1 MDNDNRDNRHDH
13 RALGNR
19 LDLFHQQEDAPGMV
33 FWHPRGAVLYR
44 VLENY
49 IYQQMRRAGFHE
61 VRTPQLLAR
70 SLWERSG
77 HLEKFGQNMFMV
89 DDGERVLA
97 LKPMSC
103 PGHIQIFNKRVR
115 SYRDLPLRLCELGA
129 CHRNELSGAL
139 SGLMRTRAFEQD
151 DAHIFCRSDQID
163 EEVHRFCVLLK
174 AVYLDFGFSDYA
186 VKLSTRPLV
195 RAGSDAVWD
204 RAEAALESAAK
215 ASGLD
220 YSVQPG
226 EGAFYGPKLE
236 FLLRDSHG
244 REWQCG
250 TLQLDF
256 VLPERLDAE
265 YVDHESHR
273 VRPVMIHHA
282 ILGSLERFAAILLEH
297 HRGDL
302 PLWLAPEQVVVASVS
317 DSQIEYARKVA
328 AVFGRDGLRTV
339 LDDRA
344 ETLSRRVVY
353 AFESGIPVFAAV
365 GARDEQ
371 DGTVAIRRRAGK
383 PVTMAI
389 AEAARE
395 LRLEAKL

>member
-1 MDNDNRDNRHDH
+1 MDNDNRHDH
-13 RALGNR
+13 RALGSR
-19 LDLFHQQEDAPGMV
+19 FDLFHQQEDAPGMV

-49 IYQQMRRAGFHE
+49 VYQQMRRAGFHE

-151 DAHIFCRSDQID
+151 DAHIFCRADQIH

-174 AVYLDFGFSDYA
+174 AAYLDFGFSDYA
-186 VKLSTRPLV
+186 VKFSTRPLA
-195 RAGSDAVWD
+195 RAGADAVWD

-215 ASGLD
+215 ASGLA

-265 YVDHESHR
+265 YVDQESHR

-302 PLWLAPEQVVVASVS
+302 PLWLAPEQVAVAPVS
-317 DSQIEYARKVA
+317 DGQAEYARKVA
-328 AVFGRDGLRTV
+328 DAFDRAGLRTV

-353 AFESGIPVFAAV
+353 AFERGIPVFAAV

-371 DGTVAIRRRAGK
+371 DGTVAIRRRSGR
-383 PVTMAI
+383 PVTMPHV
-389 AEAARE
+389 EAARE
-395 LRLEAKL
+395 LKLEAKL

>member
-1 MDNDNRDNRHDH
+1 MDNDNRYDH

-49 IYQQMRRAGFHE
+49 ISRQMRRAGFHE

-97 LKPMSC
+97 LKPMNC

-115 SYRDLPLRLCELGA
+115 SYRDLPFRLCELGA
-129 CHRNELSGAL
+129 CHRNEQSGAL
-139 SGLMRTRAFEQD
+139 AGLMRTRAFEQD
-151 DAHIFCRSDQID
+151 DAHIFCRTDQID

-174 AVYLDFGFSDYA
+174 AIYLDFGFPDYA
-186 VKLSTRPLV
+186 VKLSTRPV
-195 RAGSDAVWD
+195 ARAGSDAVWD

-215 ASGLD
+215 TSELQF
-220 YSVQPG
+220 SVQPG

-236 FLLRDSHG
+236 FLLRDRHG

-256 VLPERLDAE
+256 VLPERLDAL
-265 YVDHESHR
+265 YVDQESQR

-302 PLWLAPEQVVVASVS
+302 PLWLAPEQVVVAPVS
-317 DSQIEYARKVA
+317 DAQIEYARKVA
-328 AVFGRDGLRTV
+328 AAFDEDGLRTV
-339 LDDRA
+339 LDDRG

-371 DGTVAIRRRAGK
+371 DGTVALRRRSGR
-383 PVTMAI
+383 PVTMPVV
-389 AEAARE
+389 EAARQ
-395 LRLEAKL
+395 LKLESKL

>member
-1 MDNDNRDNRHDH
+1 MDNDNRYDH

-49 IYQQMRRAGFHE
+49 ISRQMRRAGFHE

-97 LKPMSC
+97 LKPMNC

-115 SYRDLPLRLCELGA
+115 SYRDLPFRLCELGA
-129 CHRNELSGAL
+129 CHRNEQSGAL
-139 SGLMRTRAFEQD
+139 AGLMRTRAFEQD
-151 DAHIFCRSDQID
+151 DAHIFCRTDQID

-174 AVYLDFGFSDYA
+174 TIYLDFGFPDYA
-186 VKLSTRPLV
+186 VKLSTRPV
-195 RAGSDAVWD
+195 ARAGSDAVWD

-215 ASGLD
+215 TSELQF
-220 YSVQPG
+220 SVQPG

-236 FLLRDSHG
+236 FLLRDRHG

-256 VLPERLDAE
+256 VLPERLDAL
-265 YVDHESHR
+265 YVDQESQR

-302 PLWLAPEQVVVASVS
+302 PLWLAPEQVVVAPVS
-317 DSQIEYARKVA
+317 DAQIEYARKVA
-328 AVFGRDGLRTV
+328 AAFDEDGLRTV
-339 LDDRA
+339 LDDRG

-371 DGTVAIRRRAGK
+371 DGTVALRRRSGR
-383 PVTMAI
+383 PVTMPVV
-389 AEAARE
+389 EAARQ
-395 LRLEAKL
+395 LKLESKL

>member
-1 MDNDNRDNRHDH
+1 MDNDNNHDH

-151 DAHIFCRSDQID
+151 DAHIFCRADQIA

>member
-1 MDNDNRDNRHDH
+1 MDNDNRHDH

-103 PGHIQIFNKRVR
+103 PGHVQIFNKRVR

-344 ETLSRRVVY
+344 ETLSRRLVY

-365 GARDEQ
+365 GTRDEQ

>member
-1 MDNDNRDNRHDH
+1 MDNDNKHDH

-115 SYRDLPLRLCELGA
+115 SYRDLPLRLFELGA

-151 DAHIFCRSDQID
+151 DAHIFCRADQIA

-174 AVYLDFGFSDYA
+174 AVYLDFGFSDYT
-186 VKLSTRPLV
+186 VKFSTRPLA

-365 GARDEQ
+365 GPRDEQ
-371 DGTVAIRRRAGK
+371 DGTVAIRRRSGK

-389 AEAARE
+389 AEAARV

>member
-1 MDNDNRDNRHDH
+1 MDNDNKHDH
-13 RALGNR
+13 RVLGNR

-77 HLEKFGQNMFMV
+77 HLEKFGQNMFLV

-139 SGLMRTRAFEQD
+139 SGLIRTRAFEQD

-174 AVYLDFGFSDYA
+174 AVYLDFGFSDYT

-204 RAEAALESAAK
+204 RAEAALASVAK

-371 DGTVAIRRRAGK
+371 DGTVAIRRRSGK

>member
-1 MDNDNRDNRHDH
+1 MDNDNRHDH

-33 FWHPRGAVLYR
+33 FWHPRGAILYR

-61 VRTPQLLAR
+61 VRTPQLLAS

-77 HLEKFGQNMFMV
+77 HLEKFGRNMFMV
-89 DDGERVLA
+89 DDGERMLA

-129 CHRNELSGAL
+129 CHRNEMSGAL

-151 DAHIFCRSDQID
+151 DAHIFCRADQID
-163 EEVHRFCVLLK
+163 EEIHRFCVLLK
-174 AVYLDFGFSDYA
+174 AAYLDFGFSDYG
-186 VKLSTRPLV
+186 VKLSTRPLA

-204 RAEAALESAAK
+204 RAEVALESAAK
-215 ASGLD
+215 ASGLV
-220 YSVQPG
+220 YSIQPG

-256 VLPERLDAE
+256 VLPERLDAA

-317 DSQIEYARKVA
+317 DAQLEYARKVA
-328 AVFGRDGLRTV
+328 DAFGRDGLRTV

-371 DGTVAIRRRAGK
+371 DGTVAIRRRSGK